1 MYKARNGFILKDDT
15 TAQGW
20 TIRTPQD
27 LITALLAFPVFQT
40 VDTGIIWQALDDATE
55 NRKEYD
61 DRQDLADFLA
71 AWYI

>member
-61 DRQDLADFLA
+61 DIQDLADFLA

>member
-1 MYKARNGFILKDDT
+1 MYKARNGFILKVDT

-20 TIRTPQD
+20 TIRTPED

-61 DRQDLADFLA
+61 DIQDLADFLA